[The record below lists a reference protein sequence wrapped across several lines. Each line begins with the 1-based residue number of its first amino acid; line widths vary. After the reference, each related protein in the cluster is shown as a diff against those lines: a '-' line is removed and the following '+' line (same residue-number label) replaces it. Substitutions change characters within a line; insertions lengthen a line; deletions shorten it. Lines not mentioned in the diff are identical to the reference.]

1 MENLFFI
8 RDLEGEEYY
17 LQGTIN
23 HEQELNGDERI
34 DMDIP
39 YTEMNSIFLDQQ
51 DDLKMWVIL
60 FEGKEY
66 RIISSKLSGYGDKYK
81 VSVTGI
87 LHMLDWLNTHRIY
100 PTTDA
105 SFTTKEA
112 FDLVFSDTPFDY
124 VTVDTANSVRFEG
137 IGGGETRLEIFKKFI
152 EGFEYEMKLV
162 GNVCYLY
169 NQIGSDANFEYRHK
183 VNTQDIEKE
192 VDASEMWTYMRGYG
206 DYREE
211 GGVDDTEDK
220 ATSTSTSTSSSG
232 YKKTSVKVVESNES
246 EEDVTKKAKLKRE
259 YTSPL
264 AEIIGIREGPPIM
277 NANIKKQ
284 ETMDKRLKDAVDKS
298 VNISF
303 TADIY
308 DMTKHGYRFQHA
320 ELGDRVFLVDER
332 IGLDT
337 EIRVVKID
345 REVNSEGYLTN
356 IEITFGTQTSGE
368 TYSGNMS
375 TAVKDIQDLLEGR
388 KKIKFDVLD
397 KRSQSMVNK
406 LTNTSSELAFDVNGI
421 HAVDKNNANNQM
433 TLNSSGL
440 MLSTDAGN
448 TAKTAITAEGIV
460 ADAITA
466 GSIWTENV
474 NVIGTGGYLSIIG
487 NELLTVD
494 PNSLSRTL
502 LQPTGLSI
510 TRPDGAIYMVNGVPV
525 MDLEVQK
532 NLFRYSTVENNG
544 RYNLTSE
551 TDPQV
556 FEYFYTQHKARYLNV
571 SYAIGWDYNNETES
585 GTVEIIVEEFGNGNK
600 NRKASYKTVAKRTD
614 DEVYGVIQIDL
625 GVPTYEP
632 LNCYLR
638 FRRIG
643 GTSKDKVTA
652 RSTRISMRG

>member
-17 LQGTIN
+17 LEGTIK

-39 YTEMNSIFLDQQ
+39 YTEMNSIFMDQQ
-51 DDLKMWVIL
+51 SDLKMWVIL
-60 FEGKEY
+60 FENKEY
-66 RIISSKLSGYGDKYK
+66 RIISSKQQGYGDKYK
-81 VSVTGI
+81 ISVTAVLYI
-87 LHMLDWLNTHRIY
+87 LDYLNTHRVYERI
-100 PTTDA
+100 DA
-105 SFTTKEA
+105 SLTTKEA
-112 FDLVFSDTPFDY
+112 FDIVFNDTPYTY
-124 VTVDTANSVRFEG
+124 VTVDTAYSERFEG
-137 IGGGETRLEIFKKFI
+137 IGEGETKLEIFKTFI
-152 EGFEYEMKLV
+152 DRYGYEMKIV
-162 GNVCYLY
+162 DKVVYLY
-169 NQIGSDANFEYRHK
+169 NQIGNDANFEYRHK

-192 VDASEMWTYMRGYG
+192 VDASEMYTYMRGYG

-211 GGVDDTEDK
+211 GGEEETTTE
-220 ATSTSTSTSSSG
+220 TSNSETSSG
-232 YKKTSVKVVESNES
+232 YQKTSVKVIENDN

-264 AEIIGIREGPPIM
+264 AAIIGIREGPPIM
-277 NANIKKQ
+277 NANITKQ
-284 ETMDKRLKDAVDKS
+284 ETMDKKLKEAVESS

-308 DMTKHGYRFQHA
+308 DMSRHGYRFQHA

-345 REVNSEGYLTN
+345 REINNEGYVTN
-356 IEITFGTQTSGE
+356 VEITFGSANLADN
-368 TYSGNMS
+368 YSSNLS
-375 TAVKDIQDLLEGR
+375 TAAKDIQDLIEGR
-388 KKIKFDVLD
+388 KKLKFDALD
-397 KRSQSMVNK
+397 VISQSMVK
-406 LTNTSSELAFDVNGI
+406 KILNTSSELAFDSNGI
-421 HAVDKNNANNQM
+421 HAVEKDNPNNQM

-440 MLSTDAGN
+440 MLSIDAGN
-448 TAKTAITAEGIV
+448 TARTAITAEGII

-474 NVIGTGGYLSIIG
+474 NVIGPKGYMSIIG
-487 NELLTVD
+487 NELVSID
-494 PNSLSRTL
+494 PDSLSRTVL
-502 LQPTGLSI
+502 SPTGLTI
-510 TRPDGAIYMVNGVPV
+510 TRPDGALYMVNGVPR

-532 NLFRYSTVENNG
+532 NLFHYSTVENNG
-544 RYNLTSE
+544 RFSLTSE
-551 TDPQV
+551 TEPQV

-571 SYAIGWDYNNETES
+571 SYAIGWDYNNES
-585 GTVEIIVEEFGNGNK
+585 DVGAVEIIVEEFGNDDK
-600 NRKASYKTVAKRTD
+600 NRTASYKTIAKRTD
-614 DEVYGVIQIDL
+614 DEIYGVIQIDL

-632 LNCYLR
+632 LNCYLK

-652 RSTRISMRG
+652 RSTRVCMRG

>member
-17 LQGTIN
+17 LQGTIK

-39 YTEMNSIFLDQQ
+39 YTPMNSLFLDKQ
-51 DDLKMWVIL
+51 DDLKMWIIL
-60 FEGKEY
+60 FENKEY
-66 RIISSKLSGYGDKYK
+66 RIISSKMSGYGDKYK
-81 VSVTGI
+81 VSVVGV
-87 LHMLDWLNTHRIY
+87 LYMLDWLNTHRVYERI
-100 PTTDA
+100 DA
-105 SFTTKEA
+105 SLTTKEA
-112 FDLVFSDTPFDY
+112 FDIVFNNTPFTY
-124 VTVDTANSVRFEG
+124 VIVDNAPSASFEG
-137 IGGGETRLEIFKKFI
+137 IGEGATRLEIFKTFI
-152 EGFEYEMKLV
+152 ERYEYEFKLV
-162 GNVCYLY
+162 DKVCYLH
-169 NQIGSDANFEYRHK
+169 NQIGNDANFEYRHK

-192 VDASEMWTYMRGYG
+192 VDASEMYTYMRGYG
-206 DYREE
+206 DYRED
-211 GGVDDTEDK
+211 GGEETTTTE
-220 ATSTSTSTSSSG
+220 TTNSETSSG
-232 YKKTSVKVVESNES
+232 YQKTNVKVIENDN

-264 AEIIGIREGPPIM
+264 AAIIGIREGPPIM
-277 NANIKKQ
+277 NANITKQ
-284 ETMDKRLKDAVDKS
+284 ETMDKQLKEAVESS

-308 DMTKHGYRFQHA
+308 DMSRHGYRFQHA

-345 REVNSEGYLTN
+345 REINNEGYVTN
-356 IEITFGTQTSGE
+356 VEITFGSANLADN
-368 TYSGNMS
+368 YSSNLS
-375 TAVKDIQDLLEGR
+375 TAAKDIQDLIEGR
-388 KKIKFDVLD
+388 KKLKFDALD
-397 KRSQSMVNK
+397 VISQSMVK
-406 LTNTSSELAFDVNGI
+406 KILNTSSELAFDSNGI
-421 HAVDKNNANNQM
+421 HAVEKNNPNNQM

-448 TAKTAITAEGIV
+448 TARTAITAEGIV

-510 TRPDGAIYMVNGVPV
+510 TRPDGAVYMVNGVPQ

-532 NLFRYSTVENNG
+532 NLFHYSAVENNG
-544 RYNLTSE
+544 RYSLTSE
-551 TDPQV
+551 TEPQV

-571 SYAIGWDYNNETES
+571 SYAIGWDYNNES
-585 GTVEIIVEEFGNGNK
+585 DVGAVEIIVEEFGNGDKNRTASYK
-600 NRKASYKTVAKRTD
+600 VVTNRKA

-632 LNCYLR
+632 LNCYLK

-643 GTSKDKVTA
+643 GTAKDKVTA
-652 RSTRISMRG
+652 RSTRVSMRG

>member
-17 LQGTIN
+17 LQGTIK
-23 HEQELNGDERI
+23 HEQELNGDERV

-169 NQIGSDANFEYRHK
+169 NQIGNDANFEYRHK

-220 ATSTSTSTSSSG
+220 ATSTSTSTTSSG

-421 HAVDKNNANNQM
+421 HAVDKNNPNNQM

-474 NVIGTGGYLSIIG
+474 NVIGPKGYMSIIG
-487 NELLTVD
+487 NELMSID
-494 PNSLSRTL
+494 PNSLSRTVL
-502 LQPTGLSI
+502 SPTGLTI
-510 TRPDGAIYMVNGVPV
+510 TRPDGALYMVNGVPR
-525 MDLEVQK
+525 MDLEIQK
-532 NLFRYSTVENNG
+532 NRLTYSKVDYNN
-544 RYNLTSE
+544 RVYLTSE
-551 TDPQV
+551 NEFQY
-556 FEYFYTQHKARYLNV
+556 FEYFYSQHKARYLQV
-571 SYAIGWDYNNETES
+571 SYAMGWDYENSTKEGVIEF
-585 GTVEIIVEEFGNGNK
+585 EVEEFGMNSK
-600 NRKASYKTVAKRTD
+600 NRTAKTAVIAKND
-614 DEVYGVIQIDL
+614 GPEVQGTIQIDL

-632 LNCYLR
+632 LNCYLK
-638 FRRIG
+638 FRRAS
-643 GTSKDKVTA
+643 GTSKDKATI
-652 RSTRISMRG
+652 RSTRIHMRG

>member
-17 LQGTIN
+17 LEGTIK
-23 HEQELNGDERI
+23 HEMELNGDERI

-39 YTEMNSIFLDQQ
+39 YTPMNSLFLNKQ
-51 DDLKMWVIL
+51 DDLKMWIIL
-60 FEGKEY
+60 FENKEY
-66 RIISSKLSGYGDKYK
+66 RIISSKMSGYGDKYK
-81 VSVTGI
+81 VSVVGV
-87 LHMLDWLNTHRIY
+87 LYMLDWLNTHRVYERI
-100 PTTDA
+100 DA
-105 SFTTKEA
+105 SLTTKEA
-112 FDLVFSDTPFDY
+112 FDIVFNDTPFTY
-124 VTVDTANSVRFEG
+124 VTVDSAPSASFEG
-137 IGGGETRLEIFKKFI
+137 IGEGETKLEIFKTFI
-152 EGFEYEMKLV
+152 DRYGYEMKIV
-162 GNVCYLY
+162 DKVVYLY
-169 NQIGSDANFEYRHK
+169 NQIGNDANFEYRHK

-192 VDASEMWTYMRGYG
+192 VDASEMYTYMRGYG

-211 GGVDDTEDK
+211 GGEEETTTE
-220 ATSTSTSTSSSG
+220 TTNSETSSG
-232 YKKTSVKVVESNES
+232 YQKTSVKVIENDN

-264 AEIIGIREGPPIM
+264 AAIIGIREGPPIM
-277 NANIKKQ
+277 NANITKQ
-284 ETMDKRLKDAVDKS
+284 ETMDKQLKEAVESS

-308 DMTKHGYRFQHA
+308 DMSRHGYRFQHA

-345 REVNSEGYLTN
+345 REINNEGYVTN
-356 IEITFGTQTSGE
+356 VEITFGSANLADN
-368 TYSGNMS
+368 YSSNLS
-375 TAVKDIQDLLEGR
+375 TAAKDIQDLIEGR
-388 KKIKFDVLD
+388 KKLKFDALD
-397 KRSQSMVNK
+397 VISQSMVK
-406 LTNTSSELAFDVNGI
+406 KILNTSIELAFDSNGI
-421 HAVDKNNANNQM
+421 HAVEKNNPNNQM

-448 TAKTAITAEGIV
+448 TARTAITAEGIV

-510 TRPDGAIYMVNGVPV
+510 TRPDGAVYMVNGVPK

-532 NLFRYSTVENNG
+532 NLFHYSTVENNG
-544 RYNLTSE
+544 RYSLTSE
-551 TDPQV
+551 TEPQV

-571 SYAIGWDYNNETES
+571 SYAIGWDYNNES
-585 GTVEIIVEEFGNGNK
+585 DVGAVEIIVEEFGNGDK
-600 NRKASYKTVAKRTD
+600 NRTASYKTIAKRTD

-632 LNCYLR
+632 LNCYLKV
-638 FRRIG
+638 RRIG

-652 RSTRISMRG
+652 RSTRVCMRG

>member
-17 LQGTIN
+17 LEGTIK

-39 YTEMNSIFLDQQ
+39 YTEMNSIFMDQQ
-51 DDLKMWVIL
+51 SDLKMWVIL
-60 FEGKEY
+60 FENKEY
-66 RIISSKLSGYGDKYK
+66 RIISSKQQGLGNKYTI
-81 VSVTGI
+81 SVTAVLYI
-87 LHMLDWLNTHRIY
+87 LDYLNTHRVYERI
-100 PTTDA
+100 DA
-105 SFTTKEA
+105 SLTTKEA
-112 FDLVFSDTPFDY
+112 FDIVFNDTPY
-124 VTVDTANSVRFEG
+124 TYITVDTAYSERFEG
-137 IGGGETRLEIFKKFI
+137 IGEGETKLEIFKTFI
-152 EGFEYEMKLV
+152 DRYGYEMKIV
-162 GNVCYLY
+162 DKVVYLY

-192 VDASEMWTYMRGYG
+192 VDASEMYTYMRGYG

-211 GGVDDTEDK
+211 GGEEESATE
-220 ATSTSTSTSSSG
+220 TTNSETSSG
-232 YKKTSVKVVESNES
+232 YQKTSVKVIENDN

-264 AEIIGIREGPPIM
+264 AAIIGIREGPPIM
-277 NANIKKQ
+277 NANITKQ
-284 ETMDKRLKDAVDKS
+284 ETMDKKLREAVESS

-308 DMTKHGYRFQHA
+308 DMSRHGYRFQHA

-345 REVNSEGYLTN
+345 REINNEGYVTN
-356 IEITFGTQTSGE
+356 VEITFGSANLADN
-368 TYSGNMS
+368 YSSNLS
-375 TAVKDIQDLLEGR
+375 TAAKDIQDLIEGR
-388 KKIKFDVLD
+388 KKLKFDALD
-397 KRSQSMVNK
+397 VISQSMVK
-406 LTNTSSELAFDVNGI
+406 KILNTSSELAFDSNGI
-421 HAVDKNNANNQM
+421 HAVEKNNPNNQM

-440 MLSTDAGN
+440 MLSIDAGN
-448 TAKTAITAEGIV
+448 TARTAITAEGIV

-474 NVIGTGGYLSIIG
+474 NVIGPKGYMSIIG
-487 NELLTVD
+487 NELVSID
-494 PNSLSRTL
+494 PDSLSRTVL
-502 LQPTGLSI
+502 SPTGLTI
-510 TRPDGAIYMVNGVPV
+510 TRPDGALYMVNGVPR

-532 NLFRYSTVENNG
+532 NLFHYSTVENNG

-551 TDPQV
+551 TEPQV

-571 SYAIGWDYNNETES
+571 SYAIGWDYNNETDV
-585 GTVEIIVEEFGNGNK
+585 GAVEIIVEEFGNGDK
-600 NRKASYKTVAKRTD
+600 NRTASYKTIAKRTD
-614 DEVYGVIQIDL
+614 NEIYGVIQIDL

-632 LNCYLR
+632 LNCYLK

-652 RSTRISMRG
+652 RSTRVCMRG

>member
-17 LQGTIN
+17 LQGTIK

-39 YTEMNSIFLDQQ
+39 YTPMNSLFLDKQ
-51 DDLKMWVIL
+51 DDLKMWIIL
-60 FEGKEY
+60 FENKEY
-66 RIISSKLSGYGDKYK
+66 RIISSKMSGYGDKYK
-81 VSVTGI
+81 VSVVGV
-87 LHMLDWLNTHRIY
+87 LYMLDWLNTHRVYERI
-100 PTTDA
+100 DA
-105 SFTTKEA
+105 SLTTKEA
-112 FDLVFSDTPFDY
+112 FDIVFNDTPFTY
-124 VTVDTANSVRFEG
+124 VTVDSAPSASFEG
-137 IGGGETRLEIFKKFI
+137 VGEGATRLEIFKTFI
-152 EGFEYEMKLV
+152 ERYEYEFKLV
-162 GNVCYLY
+162 DKVCYLH
-169 NQIGSDANFEYRHK
+169 NQIGNDANFEYRHK

-192 VDASEMWTYMRGYG
+192 VDASEMYTYMRGYG
-206 DYREE
+206 DYRED
-211 GGVDDTEDK
+211 GGEETTTTE
-220 ATSTSTSTSSSG
+220 TTNSETSSG
-232 YKKTSVKVVESNES
+232 YQKTNVKVIENDN

-264 AEIIGIREGPPIM
+264 AAIIGIREGPPIM
-277 NANIKKQ
+277 NANITKQ
-284 ETMDKRLKDAVDKS
+284 ETMDKQLKEAVESS

-308 DMTKHGYRFQHA
+308 DMSRHGYRFQHA

-332 IGLDT
+332 IGLDI

-345 REVNSEGYLTN
+345 REINNEGYVTN
-356 IEITFGTQTSGE
+356 VEITFGSANLADN
-368 TYSGNMS
+368 YSSNLS
-375 TAVKDIQDLLEGR
+375 TAAKDIQDLIEGR
-388 KKIKFDVLD
+388 KKLKFDALD
-397 KRSQSMVNK
+397 VISQSMVK
-406 LTNTSSELAFDVNGI
+406 KILNTSSELAFDSNGI
-421 HAVDKNNANNQM
+421 HAVEKNNPNNQM

-448 TAKTAITAEGIV
+448 TARTAITAEGIV

-510 TRPDGAIYMVNGVPV
+510 TRPDGAVYMVNGVPQ

-532 NLFRYSTVENNG
+532 NLFHYSTVENNG
-544 RYNLTSE
+544 RYSLTSE
-551 TDPQV
+551 TEPQV

-571 SYAIGWDYNNETES
+571 SYAIGWDYNNES
-585 GTVEIIVEEFGNGNK
+585 DVGAVEIIVEEFGNGDK
-600 NRKASYKTVAKRTD
+600 NRTASYKVVTNRKD

-632 LNCYLR
+632 LNCYLK

-643 GTSKDKVTA
+643 GTAKDKVTA
-652 RSTRISMRG
+652 RSTRVSMRG

>member
-17 LQGTIN
+17 LEGTIK

-39 YTEMNSIFLDQQ
+39 YTEMNSIFMDQQ
-51 DDLKMWVIL
+51 SDLKMWIIL
-60 FEGKEY
+60 FENKEY
-66 RIISSKLSGYGDKYK
+66 RIISSKQQGYGDRYK
-81 VSVTGI
+81 ISVTAVLYI
-87 LHMLDWLNTHRIY
+87 LDYLNTHRVYERI
-100 PTTDA
+100 DA
-105 SFTTKEA
+105 SLTTKEA
-112 FDLVFSDTPFDY
+112 FDIVFNDTPY
-124 VTVDTANSVRFEG
+124 TYITVDTAYSERFEG
-137 IGGGETRLEIFKKFI
+137 IGEGETKLEIFKTFI
-152 EGFEYEMKLV
+152 DRYSYEMKIV
-162 GNVCYLY
+162 DKVVYLY
-169 NQIGSDANFEYRHK
+169 NQIGNDANFEYRHK

-192 VDASEMWTYMRGYG
+192 VDASEMYTYMRGYG

-211 GGVDDTEDK
+211 GGEEETTTE
-220 ATSTSTSTSSSG
+220 TSNSETSSG
-232 YKKTSVKVVESNES
+232 YKKTDVKVIENDN

-264 AEIIGIREGPPIM
+264 AAIIGIREGPPIM
-277 NANIKKQ
+277 NANITKQ
-284 ETMDKRLKDAVDKS
+284 ETMDKQLKEAVESS

-308 DMTKHGYRFQHA
+308 DMSRHGYRFQHA

-345 REVNSEGYLTN
+345 REINNEGYVTN
-356 IEITFGTQTSGE
+356 VEITFGSANLADN
-368 TYSGNMS
+368 YSSNLS
-375 TAVKDIQDLLEGR
+375 TAAKDIQDLIEGR
-388 KKIKFDVLD
+388 KKLKFDALD
-397 KRSQSMVNK
+397 VISQSMVK
-406 LTNTSSELAFDVNGI
+406 KILNTSSELAFDSNGI
-421 HAVDKNNANNQM
+421 HAVEKNNPNNQM

-440 MLSTDAGN
+440 MLSIDAGN
-448 TAKTAITAEGIV
+448 TARTAITAEGII

-474 NVIGTGGYLSIIG
+474 NVIGPNGYMSIIG
-487 NELLTVD
+487 NELVSID
-494 PNSLSRTL
+494 PDSLSRTVL
-502 LQPTGLSI
+502 SPTGLTI
-510 TRPDGAIYMVNGVPV
+510 TRPDGALYMVNGVPR

-532 NLFRYSTVENNG
+532 NLFHYSKVENDG
-544 RYNLTSE
+544 RFSLTSE
-551 TDPQV
+551 TEPQV

-571 SYAIGWDYNNETES
+571 SYAIGWDYNNES
-585 GTVEIIVEEFGNGNK
+585 DVGAVEIIVEEFGNDDK
-600 NRKASYKTVAKRTD
+600 NRTASYKTIAKRTD
-614 DEVYGVIQIDL
+614 DEIYGVIQIDL

-632 LNCYLR
+632 LNCYLK

-652 RSTRISMRG
+652 RSTRVCMRG

>member
-17 LQGTIN
+17 LQGTIK

-39 YTEMNSIFLDQQ
+39 YTPMNSLFLNKQ
-51 DDLKMWVIL
+51 DDLKMWIIL
-60 FEGKEY
+60 FENKEY
-66 RIISSKLSGYGDKYK
+66 RIISSKMSGYGDKYK
-81 VSVTGI
+81 VSVVGV
-87 LHMLDWLNTHRIY
+87 LYMLDWLNTHRIY
-100 PTTDA
+100 ERIDA
-105 SFTTKEA
+105 SLTTKEA
-112 FDLVFSDTPFDY
+112 FDIVFNDTPFTY
-124 VTVDTANSVRFEG
+124 VTVDSAPSASFEG
-137 IGGGETRLEIFKKFI
+137 IGEGATRLEIFKTFI
-152 EGFEYEMKLV
+152 ERFEYEFKLV
-162 GNVCYLY
+162 DKVCYLH
-169 NQIGSDANFEYRHK
+169 NQIGNDANFEYRHK

-192 VDASEMWTYMRGYG
+192 VDASEMYTYMRGYG

-211 GGVDDTEDK
+211 GGEEETTTE
-220 ATSTSTSTSSSG
+220 TTNSETSSG
-232 YKKTSVKVVESNES
+232 YQKTSVKVIENDN

-264 AEIIGIREGPPIM
+264 AAIIGIREGPPIM
-277 NANIKKQ
+277 NANITKQ
-284 ETMDKRLKDAVDKS
+284 ETMDKQLKDAVNGS
-298 VNISF
+298 VQISF

-308 DMTKHGYRFQHA
+308 DMSRHGYRFQHA

-345 REVNSEGYLTN
+345 REINNEGYVTN
-356 IEITFGTQTSGE
+356 VEITFGSANLADN
-368 TYSGNMS
+368 YSSNLS
-375 TAVKDIQDLLEGR
+375 TAAKDIQDLIEGR
-388 KKIKFDVLD
+388 KKLKFDALD
-397 KRSQSMVNK
+397 VISQSMVK
-406 LTNTSSELAFDVNGI
+406 KILNTSSELAFDSNGI
-421 HAVDKNNANNQM
+421 HAVEKNNPNNQM

-448 TAKTAITAEGIV
+448 TARTAITAEGIV

-510 TRPDGAIYMVNGVPV
+510 TRPDGAVYMVNGVPQ

-532 NLFRYSTVENNG
+532 NLFHYSTVENNG
-544 RYNLTSE
+544 RYSLTSE
-551 TDPQV
+551 TEPQV

-571 SYAIGWDYNNETES
+571 SYAIGWDYNNES
-585 GTVEIIVEEFGNGNK
+585 DVGAVEIIVEEFGNGDK
-600 NRKASYKTVAKRTD
+600 NRTASYKTIAKRTD

-632 LNCYLR
+632 LNCYLKV
-638 FRRIG
+638 RRIG

-652 RSTRISMRG
+652 RSTRVCMRG

>member
-17 LQGTIN
+17 LQGTIK

-39 YTEMNSIFLDQQ
+39 YTPMNSLFLDKQ
-51 DDLKMWVIL
+51 DDLKMWIIL
-60 FEGKEY
+60 FENKEY
-66 RIISSKLSGYGDKYK
+66 RIISSKMSGYGDKYK
-81 VSVTGI
+81 VSVVGV
-87 LHMLDWLNTHRIY
+87 LYMLDWLNTHRVYERI
-100 PTTDA
+100 DA
-105 SFTTKEA
+105 SLTTKEA
-112 FDLVFSDTPFDY
+112 FDIVFNDTPFTY
-124 VTVDTANSVRFEG
+124 VTVDSAPSASFEG
-137 IGGGETRLEIFKKFI
+137 VGEGATRLEIFKTFI
-152 EGFEYEMKLV
+152 ERYEYEFKLV
-162 GNVCYLY
+162 DKVCYLH
-169 NQIGSDANFEYRHK
+169 NQIGNDANFEYRHK

-192 VDASEMWTYMRGYG
+192 VDASEMYTYMRGYG
-206 DYREE
+206 DYRED
-211 GGVDDTEDK
+211 GGEETTTTE
-220 ATSTSTSTSSSG
+220 TTNSETSSG
-232 YKKTSVKVVESNES
+232 YQKTNVKVIENDN

-264 AEIIGIREGPPIM
+264 AAIIGIREGPPIM
-277 NANIKKQ
+277 NANITKQ
-284 ETMDKRLKDAVDKS
+284 ETMDKQLKEAVESS

-308 DMTKHGYRFQHA
+308 DMSRHGYRFQHA

-332 IGLDT
+332 IGLDI

-345 REVNSEGYLTN
+345 REINNEGYVTN
-356 IEITFGTQTSGE
+356 VEITFGSANLADN
-368 TYSGNMS
+368 YSSNLS
-375 TAVKDIQDLLEGR
+375 TAAKDIQDLIEGR
-388 KKIKFDVLD
+388 KKLKFDALD
-397 KRSQSMVNK
+397 VISQSMVK
-406 LTNTSSELAFDVNGI
+406 KILNTSSELAFDSNGI
-421 HAVDKNNANNQM
+421 HAVEKNNPNNQM

-448 TAKTAITAEGIV
+448 TARTAITAEGIV

-510 TRPDGAIYMVNGVPV
+510 TRPDGAVYMVNGVPQ

-532 NLFRYSTVENNG
+532 NLFHYSTVENNG
-544 RYNLTSE
+544 RYSLTSE
-551 TDPQV
+551 TEPQV

-571 SYAIGWDYNNETES
+571 SYAIGWDYNNES
-585 GTVEIIVEEFGNGNK
+585 DVGAVEIIVEEFGNGDK
-600 NRKASYKTVAKRTD
+600 NRTASYKVVTNRKD

-632 LNCYLR
+632 LNCYLK

-643 GTSKDKVTA
+643 GTAKDKVTA
-652 RSTRISMRG
+652 RSTLSLIHI

>member
-17 LQGTIN
+17 LEGTIK

-39 YTEMNSIFLDQQ
+39 YTEMNSIFMDQQ
-51 DDLKMWVIL
+51 SDLKMWIIL
-60 FEGKEY
+60 FENKEY
-66 RIISSKLSGYGDKYK
+66 RIISSKQQGYGDKYTI
-81 VSVTGI
+81 SVTAVLYI
-87 LHMLDWLNTHRIY
+87 LDYLNTHRVYERI
-100 PTTDA
+100 DA
-105 SFTTKEA
+105 SLTTKEA
-112 FDLVFSDTPFDY
+112 FDIVFNDTPY
-124 VTVDTANSVRFEG
+124 TYITVDTAYSERFEG
-137 IGGGETRLEIFKKFI
+137 IGEGETKLEIFKAFI
-152 EGFEYEMKLV
+152 DRYGYEMKIV
-162 GNVCYLY
+162 GKVVYLY
-169 NQIGSDANFEYRHK
+169 NQIGNDANFEYRHK
-183 VNTQDIEKE
+183 VNTHDISKE
-192 VDASEMWTYMRGYG
+192 VDASEMYTYMRGYG

-211 GGVDDTEDK
+211 GGEEETTTE
-220 ATSTSTSTSSSG
+220 TTNSETSSG
-232 YKKTSVKVVESNES
+232 YQKTSVKVIENDN

-264 AEIIGIREGPPIM
+264 AAIIGIREGPPIM
-277 NANIKKQ
+277 NANITKQ
-284 ETMDKRLKDAVDKS
+284 ETMDKQLKEAVESS

-308 DMTKHGYRFQHA
+308 DMSRHGYRFQHA

-345 REVNSEGYLTN
+345 RDINNEGYVTN
-356 IEITFGTQTSGE
+356 VEITFGSANLADN
-368 TYSGNMS
+368 YSSNLS
-375 TAVKDIQDLLEGR
+375 TAAKDIQDLIEGR
-388 KKIKFDVLD
+388 KKLKFDALD
-397 KRSQSMVNK
+397 VISQSMVK
-406 LTNTSSELAFDVNGI
+406 KILNTSSELAFDSNGI
-421 HAVDKNNANNQM
+421 HAVEKNNPNNQM

-448 TAKTAITAEGIV
+448 TAKTAITAEGII

-474 NVIGTGGYLSIIG
+474 NVIGPKGYMSIIG
-487 NELLTVD
+487 NELVSID
-494 PNSLSRTL
+494 PDSLSRTVL
-502 LQPTGLSI
+502 SPTGLTI
-510 TRPDGAIYMVNGVPV
+510 TRPDGALYMVNGVPR

-532 NLFRYSTVENNG
+532 NLFHYSSVENNG
-544 RYNLTSE
+544 RFSLTSE
-551 TDPQV
+551 TEPQV

-571 SYAIGWDYNNETES
+571 SYAIGWDYNNES
-585 GTVEIIVEEFGNGNK
+585 DVGAVEIIVEEFGNGDK
-600 NRKASYKTVAKRTD
+600 NRTASYKTIAKRTD
-614 DEVYGVIQIDL
+614 NEIYGVIQIDL

-632 LNCYLR
+632 LNCYLK

-652 RSTRISMRG
+652 RSTRVCMRG

>member
-17 LQGTIN
+17 LEGTIK
-23 HEQELNGDERI
+23 HEMELNGDERI

-39 YTEMNSIFLDQQ
+39 YTPMNSLFLDKQ
-51 DDLKMWVIL
+51 DDLKMWIIL
-60 FEGKEY
+60 FENKEY
-66 RIISSKLSGYGDKYK
+66 RIISSKMSGYGDKYK
-81 VSVTGI
+81 VSVVGV
-87 LHMLDWLNTHRIY
+87 LYMLDWLNTHRVYERI
-100 PTTDA
+100 DA
-105 SFTTKEA
+105 SLTTKEA
-112 FDLVFSDTPFDY
+112 FDIVFNNTPFTY
-124 VTVDTANSVRFEG
+124 VIVDNAPSASFEG
-137 IGGGETRLEIFKKFI
+137 IGEGATRLEIFKTFI
-152 EGFEYEMKLV
+152 ERYEYEFKLV
-162 GNVCYLY
+162 DKVCYLH
-169 NQIGSDANFEYRHK
+169 NQIGNDANFEYRHK

-192 VDASEMWTYMRGYG
+192 VDASEMYTYMRGYG
-206 DYREE
+206 DYRED
-211 GGVDDTEDK
+211 GGEETTTTE
-220 ATSTSTSTSSSG
+220 TTNSETSSG
-232 YKKTSVKVVESNES
+232 YQKTSVKVIENDN

-264 AEIIGIREGPPIM
+264 AAIIGIREGPPIM
-277 NANIKKQ
+277 NANITKQ
-284 ETMDKRLKDAVDKS
+284 ETMDKQLKEAVESS

-308 DMTKHGYRFQHA
+308 DMSRHGYRFQHA

-345 REVNSEGYLTN
+345 REINNEGYVTN
-356 IEITFGTQTSGE
+356 VEITFGSANLADN
-368 TYSGNMS
+368 YSSNLS
-375 TAVKDIQDLLEGR
+375 TAAKDIQDLIEGR
-388 KKIKFDVLD
+388 KKLKFDALD
-397 KRSQSMVNK
+397 VISQSMVK
-406 LTNTSSELAFDVNGI
+406 KILNTSSELAFDSNGI
-421 HAVDKNNANNQM
+421 HAVEKNNPNNQM

-448 TAKTAITAEGIV
+448 TARTAITAEGIV

-510 TRPDGAIYMVNGVPV
+510 TRPDGAVYMVNGVPK

-532 NLFRYSTVENNG
+532 NLFHYSTVENNG
-544 RYNLTSE
+544 RYSLTSE
-551 TDPQV
+551 TEPQV

-571 SYAIGWDYNNETES
+571 SYAIGWDYNNES
-585 GTVEIIVEEFGNGNK
+585 DVGAVEIIVEEFGNGDK
-600 NRKASYKTVAKRTD
+600 NRTASYKTIAKRTD
-614 DEVYGVIQIDL
+614 NEVYGVIQIDL
-625 GVPTYEP
+625 GVPNYEP
-632 LNCYLR
+632 LNCYLK

-652 RSTRISMRG
+652 RSTRVCMRG

>member
-17 LQGTIN
+17 LEGTIK

-39 YTEMNSIFLDQQ
+39 YTEMNSIFMDQQ
-51 DDLKMWVIL
+51 SDLKMWIIL
-60 FEGKEY
+60 FENKEY
-66 RIISSKLSGYGDKYK
+66 RIISSKQQGLGNKYTI
-81 VSVTGI
+81 SVTAVLYI
-87 LHMLDWLNTHRIY
+87 LDYLNTHRVYERI
-100 PTTDA
+100 DA
-105 SFTTKEA
+105 SLTTKEA
-112 FDLVFSDTPFDY
+112 FDIVFNDTPYTY
-124 VTVDTANSVRFEG
+124 VTVDTAYNERFEG
-137 IGGGETRLEIFKKFI
+137 IGEGETKLEIFKTFI
-152 EGFEYEMKLV
+152 DRYGYEMKIV
-162 GNVCYLY
+162 DKVVYLY

-192 VDASEMWTYMRGYG
+192 VDASEMYTYMRGYG

-211 GGVDDTEDK
+211 GGEEETTTE
-220 ATSTSTSTSSSG
+220 TTNSETSSG
-232 YKKTSVKVVESNES
+232 YRKTDVKVIENEN

-264 AEIIGIREGPPIM
+264 AAIIGIREGPPIM
-277 NANIKKQ
+277 NANITKQ
-284 ETMDKRLKDAVDKS
+284 ETMDKQLKEAVESS

-308 DMTKHGYRFQHA
+308 DMSRHGYRFQHA

-345 REVNSEGYLTN
+345 REINNEGYVTN
-356 IEITFGTQTSGE
+356 VEITFGSANLADN
-368 TYSGNMS
+368 YSSNLS
-375 TAVKDIQDLLEGR
+375 TAAKDIQDLIEGR
-388 KKIKFDVLD
+388 KKLKFDALD
-397 KRSQSMVNK
+397 VISQSMVK
-406 LTNTSSELAFDVNGI
+406 KILNTSSELAFDSNGI
-421 HAVDKNNANNQM
+421 HAVEKNNPNNQM

-440 MLSTDAGN
+440 MLSIDAGN
-448 TAKTAITAEGIV
+448 TARTAITAEGIV

-474 NVIGTGGYLSIIG
+474 NVIGPKGYMSIIG
-487 NELLTVD
+487 NELVSID
-494 PNSLSRTL
+494 PDSLSRTVL
-502 LQPTGLSI
+502 SPTGLTI
-510 TRPDGAIYMVNGVPV
+510 TRPDGALYMVNGVPR

-532 NLFRYSTVENNG
+532 NLFHYSKVENNG

-551 TDPQV
+551 TEPQV

-571 SYAIGWDYNNETES
+571 SYAIGWDYNNES
-585 GTVEIIVEEFGNGNK
+585 DVGAVEIIVEEFGNGDK
-600 NRKASYKTVAKRTD
+600 NRTASYKTIAKRTD
-614 DEVYGVIQIDL
+614 NEIYGVIQIDL

-632 LNCYLR
+632 LNCYLK

-652 RSTRISMRG
+652 RSTRVCMRG

>member
-17 LQGTIN
+17 LEGTIK
-23 HEQELNGDERI
+23 HEMELNGDERI

-39 YTEMNSIFLDQQ
+39 YTPMNSLFLDKQ
-51 DDLKMWVIL
+51 DDLKMWIIL
-60 FEGKEY
+60 FENKEY
-66 RIISSKLSGYGDKYK
+66 RIISSKISGYGDKYK
-81 VSVTGI
+81 VSVVGV
-87 LHMLDWLNTHRIY
+87 LYMLDWLNTHRVYERI
-100 PTTDA
+100 DA
-105 SFTTKEA
+105 SLTTKEA
-112 FDLVFSDTPFDY
+112 FDIVFNDTPFTY
-124 VTVDTANSVRFEG
+124 VIVDNAPSASFEG
-137 IGGGETRLEIFKKFI
+137 IGEGATRLEIFKTFI
-152 EGFEYEMKLV
+152 ERYEYEFKLV
-162 GNVCYLY
+162 DKVCYLH
-169 NQIGSDANFEYRHK
+169 NQIGNDANFEYRHK

-192 VDASEMWTYMRGYG
+192 VDASEMYTYMRGYG
-206 DYREE
+206 DYRED
-211 GGVDDTEDK
+211 GGEETTTTE
-220 ATSTSTSTSSSG
+220 TTNSETSSG
-232 YKKTSVKVVESNES
+232 YQKTSVKVIENDN

-264 AEIIGIREGPPIM
+264 AAIIGIREGPPIM
-277 NANIKKQ
+277 NANITKQ
-284 ETMDKRLKDAVDKS
+284 ETMDKQLKEAVESS

-308 DMTKHGYRFQHA
+308 DMSRHGYRFQHA
-320 ELGDRVFLVDER
+320 EMGDRVFLVDER
-332 IGLDT
+332 IGLDI

-345 REVNSEGYLTN
+345 RELNNEGYLTN
-356 IEITFGTQTSGE
+356 IEITFGSSNLADS
-368 TYSGNMS
+368 YSGNMNA
-375 TAVKDIQDLLEGR
+375 AVKDIQDLLSGR
-388 KKIKFDVLD
+388 KKVPFTALD
-397 KRSQSMVNK
+397 TISQAMVKKIQN
-406 LTNTSSELAFDVNGI
+406 TNSELAFDSNGI
-421 HAVDKNNANNQM
+421 HAVDKSNPNNQM

-448 TAKTAITAEGIV
+448 TARTAITAEGIV

-510 TRPDGAIYMVNGVPV
+510 TRPDGAVYMVNGVPK

-532 NLFRYSTVENNG
+532 NLFHYSTVENNG
-544 RYNLTSE
+544 RYSLTSE
-551 TDPQV
+551 TEPQV

-571 SYAIGWDYNNETES
+571 SYAIGWDYNNES
-585 GTVEIIVEEFGNGNK
+585 DVGAVEIIVEEFGNGDK
-600 NRKASYKTVAKRTD
+600 NRTASYKTIAKRTD

-632 LNCYLR
+632 LNCYLKV
-638 FRRIG
+638 RRIG

-652 RSTRISMRG
+652 RSTRVCMRG

>member
-17 LQGTIN
+17 LQGTIK

-51 DDLKMWVIL
+51 ADLKMWVIL

-124 VTVDTANSVRFEG
+124 VTVDTANSVQFEG

-169 NQIGSDANFEYRHK
+169 NQIGNDANFEYRHK

-192 VDASEMWTYMRGYG
+192 VDASEMYTYMRGYG

-211 GGVDDTEDK
+211 GGEEETTTETTNSET
-220 ATSTSTSTSSSG
+220 ASG
-232 YKKTSVKVVESNES
+232 YRKTDVKVIENDND
-246 EEDVTKKAKLKRE
+246 EDVTKKAKLKRE

-264 AEIIGIREGPPIM
+264 AAIIGIREGPPIM
-277 NANIKKQ
+277 NANITKQ
-284 ETMDKRLKDAVDKS
+284 ETMDKQLKEAVESS

-308 DMTKHGYRFQHA
+308 DMSRHGYRFQHA

-345 REVNSEGYLTN
+345 REINNEGYVTN
-356 IEITFGTQTSGE
+356 VEITFGSANLADN
-368 TYSGNMS
+368 YSSNLS
-375 TAVKDIQDLLEGR
+375 TAAKDIQDLIAGR
-388 KKIKFDVLD
+388 KKLKFDALD
-397 KRSQSMVNK
+397 VISQSMVK
-406 LTNTSSELAFDVNGI
+406 KILNTSSELAFDSNGV
-421 HAVDKNNANNQM
+421 HAVEKNNPNNQM

-448 TAKTAITAEGIV
+448 TAKTAITA
-460 ADAITA
+460 

-474 NVIGTGGYLSIIG
+474 NVIGPKGYMSIIG
-487 NELLTVD
+487 NELVSID
-494 PNSLSRTL
+494 PNSLSRTVL
-502 LQPTGLSI
+502 SPTGLNI
-510 TRPDGAIYMVNGVPV
+510 TRPDGAIYMVNGIPV
-525 MDLEVQK
+525 LDLEVQK
-532 NLFRYSTVENNG
+532 NTYHNSNVEWNG
-544 RYNLTSE
+544 RVFLTSQTE
-551 TDPQV
+551 PQV
-556 FEYFYTQHKARYLNV
+556 FEYFYTQHKSRYLNV
-571 SYAIGWDYNNETES
+571 SYAMSWDRDNAS
-585 GTVEIIVEEFGNGNK
+585 SVGGVEIMVEEFGKDDNNRTANYKVISK
-600 NRKASYKTVAKRTD
+600 NTD
-614 DEVYGVIQIDL
+614 GEVFGVIQIDL

-632 LNCYLR
+632 LNCYLK

-643 GTSKDKVTA
+643 GKETDKVTV